1 MAETGRKMALAIGIY
16 LIAKNVLNLI
26 LGFSVGNVITLLAA
40 GVIFVLLYKRVP
52 YTNYIIAAYLGILFV
67 AHFCTNIMNLG
78 NGWIYWLYLGEGL
91 LDLSA
96 AVLLAFSKDVKAYYK
111 Q

>member
-1 MAETGRKMALAIGIY
+1 MAETGRKMAFAIGIY

-40 GVIFVLLYKRVP
+40 GVIFMLLYKRVP
-52 YTNYIIAAYLGILFV
+52 FTNYIIAAYLGILFI
-67 AHFCTNIMNLG
+67 AHFWTNITNLG
-78 NGWIYWLYLGEGL
+78 SGWIYWLYLGEGL
-91 LDLSA
+91 LDLGA
-96 AVLLAFSKDVKAYYK
+96 GALLAFGKDIKAYYK